1 MSQSQ
6 KTLIFWLGLL
16 IVVQVIVNVCVA
28 ISS

>member
-28 ISS
+28 IFS